1 MMLSF
6 FLHNVVQPLIKNANP
21 ATRKVDIALG
31 YTVAGLLYAVV
42 GVLGYAG
49 FASAFR
55 AGACAPPGAGAPR
68 AAAAAPPPPR
78 LAFLGAAP
86 GASNCT
92 LSSDFI
98 AHFGASLDSAADA
111 YTFSARLSL
120 LLQLFTVFPILLL
133 IIRGQV
139 FKLFAGTDWPG
150 GARVAAL
157 NAAVMAAT
165 TAFAAL
171 DLQIGVVLR
180 YVGAVGGLVIVFA
193 VPVGMEAVARLEE
206 QGVVEKGGR
215 VGCAELRRL
224 RAADAAKLGAI
235 LAVGAF
241 FFVLQFVPGV

>member
-6 FLHNVVQPLIKNANP
+6 FLHNVVQPLIKNADP
-21 ATRKVDIALG
+21 ATRRVDIALG

-42 GVLGYAG
+42 GVLGYVG
-49 FASAFR
+49 FADAFR
-55 AGACAPPGAGAPR
+55 AGACAHAP
-68 AAAAAPPPPR
+68 APAPPR
-78 LAFLGAAP
+78 
-86 GASNCT
+86 SNCT

-98 AHFGASLDSAADA
+98 ANFGSSLATSADA

-139 FKLFAGTDWPG
+139 FKLFSGTDWPG
-150 GARVAAL
+150 AGAVAAL
-157 NAAVMAAT
+157 NAAVMLIT

-193 VPVGMEAVARLEE
+193 VPVGMEAVALLEE

-215 VGCAELRRL
+215 VGCAQL
-224 RAADAAKLGAI
+224 RALRARDAARLGAV
-235 LAVGAF
+235 LGVGAV
-241 FFVLQFVPGV
+241 FFVLQFIPGV

>member
-21 ATRKVDIALG
+21 ATRRVDIALG

-42 GVLGYAG
+42 GVLGYVG
-49 FASAFR
+49 FADAFR
-55 AGACAPPGAGAPR
+55 AGACAP
-68 AAAAAPPPPR
+68 AAP
-78 LAFLGAAP
+78 AAP
-86 GASNCT
+86 AARANCT

-98 AHFGASLDSAADA
+98 ANFGSSLDTPADA

-139 FKLFAGTDWPG
+139 FKLFVGTDWPG
-150 GARVAAL
+150 APRVAAL
-157 NAAVMAAT
+157 NAAVMAVT

-193 VPVGMEAVARLEE
+193 VPVGMEAVALLEE
-206 QGVVEKGGR
+206 QGAVERGGR
-215 VGCAELRRL
+215 VGCAQLRQL
-224 RAADAAKLGAI
+224 RPRDAAKLGAVM
-235 LAVGAF
+235 AVGAA

>member
-6 FLHNVVQPLIKNANP
+6 FLHNVVQPLIKNADP
-21 ATRKVDIALG
+21 ATRRVDIALG

-42 GVLGYAG
+42 GVLGYVG
-49 FASAFR
+49 FADAFR
-55 AGACAPPGAGAPR
+55 AGACAHAP
-68 AAAAAPPPPR
+68 APAPPR
-78 LAFLGAAP
+78 
-86 GASNCT
+86 SNCT
-92 LSSDFI
+92 LSSVFI
-98 AHFGASLDSAADA
+98 ANFGSSLATSADA

-139 FKLFAGTDWPG
+139 FKLFSGTDWPG
-150 GARVAAL
+150 AGAVAAL
-157 NAAVMAAT
+157 NAAVMLIT

-193 VPVGMEAVARLEE
+193 VPVGMEAVALLEE

-215 VGCAELRRL
+215 VGCAQL
-224 RAADAAKLGAI
+224 RALRARDAARLGAV
-235 LAVGAF
+235 LGVGAV
-241 FFVLQFVPGV
+241 FFVLQFIPGV